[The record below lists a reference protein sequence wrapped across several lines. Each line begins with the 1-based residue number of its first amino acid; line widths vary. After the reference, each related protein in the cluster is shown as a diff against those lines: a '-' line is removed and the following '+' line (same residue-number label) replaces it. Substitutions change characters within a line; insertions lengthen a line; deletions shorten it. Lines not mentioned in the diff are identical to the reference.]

1 MGPFAVERP
10 NHHGA
15 SACGTQAHATEC
27 AGGSFVI
34 AEGGGYDAVSPH
46 AGEFFTDA
54 NGFNSVTS
62 TINLFIAN
70 RLQTKTAG
78 HISRIA
84 ILKTFK
90 ISQMAMLNFDS
101 EEPVSGRRLQFF
113 LQHEHIHKIR
123 IRRESADGYSIRRI
137 GYPDTPHSLS
147 LAKAFSRVSVQR
159 CGAEKQRELPGLPCA
174 GSWRQLLAIARQ
186 GGHPAID
193 QKAATLATSE

>member
-34 AEGGGYDAVSPH
+34 AEGGGNDAVGPH

-70 RLQTKTAG
+70 RLQTKTAE
-78 HISRIA
+78 RA
-84 ILKTFK
+84 WKMATLKTFK
-90 ISQMAMLNFDS
+90 ISQMAMLSFDS
-101 EEPVSGRRLQFF
+101 EEP
-113 LQHEHIHKIR
+113 
-123 IRRESADGYSIRRI
+123 A
-137 GYPDTPHSLS
+137 
-147 LAKAFSRVSVQR
+147 
-159 CGAEKQRELPGLPCA
+159 
-174 GSWRQLLAIARQ
+174 
-186 GGHPAID
+186 
-193 QKAATLATSE
+193 